1 MIVVHPPCTL
11 SRQPSGGIALES
23 EAGPQWTQTPARDG
37 WWAATGDPSGRWFLR
52 PARTRGS
59 RFVLATERDDRE
71 LGRTLAL
78 EGAGHPLELR
88 YFLLGDGR
96 LFRFALRG
104 PVDCRFELS
113 GRETPGAYLRARP
126 LEDGWRIE
134 ATPASGGIED
144 LRTLTVLFAAEIL
157 DAEEPSGLGRPLRA

>member
-1 MIVVHPPCTL
+1 MIALHPSRTVV
-11 SRQPSGGIALES
+11 RQASGGIALEG
-23 EAGPQWTQTPARDG
+23 EGEQQWTLTPAPAG
-37 WWAATGDPSGRWFLR
+37 WWVDVGDPSGRWLLR
-52 PARTRGS
+52 PARSRGS
-59 RFVLATERDDRE
+59 RFVLVTERDDRE

-104 PVDCRFELS
+104 PVDCRFELT
-113 GRETPGAYLRARP
+113 GRETPGAYLEARP
-126 LEDGWRIE
+126 LADGWRIE

-144 LRTLTVLFAAEIL
+144 LQALSVLFAAEIL
-157 DAEEPSGLGRPLRA
+157 DAEEPSGLGRPL